1 MKTMKKL
8 RIIFQRDES
17 LMIRRDLTNAGFQ
30 STLLAWQKYLSKDT
44 IIRWETWKEGEEQKQ
59 T

>member
-30 STLLAWQKYLSKDT
+30 STWQKNQIKK
-44 IIRWETWKEGEEQKQ
+44 IKIRTCPNMP
-59 T
+59 

>member
-30 STLLAWQKYLSKDT
+30 STLLAWQKYQIKK
-44 IIRWETWKEGEEQKQ
+44 IKIRTCPNIP
-59 T
+59 